1 MLKIHVAQWLGMTS
15 DSLHAKAHD
24 AVDTSQP
31 STRNAQPALVQFDA
45 IGDATADDIP
55 AAEPKTAD
63 GFFQRGL
70 KSAQLG
76 FPDRAA
82 ADFEE
87 AAWME
92 PDNAT
97 IQFNLGTAFL
107 SMGMFEQAL
116 VNFDRTLALQPDMSD
131 ALGNRAVAHTAL
143 GQDDRAAADI
153 ARAIE
158 LGAPPDGIHAVIEY
172 VKARR
177 QTTST

>member
-1 MLKIHVAQWLGMTS
+1 MAS
-15 DSLHAKAHD
+15 DSLNAKHSGAEGR
-24 AVDTSQP
+24 SQP
-31 STRNAQPALVQFDA
+31 SAPAPVQFDA
-45 IGDATADDIP
+45 IENEPTDDAPVKTPDTAD
-55 AAEPKTAD
+55 EY
-63 GFFQRGL
+63 FQRGL

-76 FPDRAA
+76 QPDRAA

-87 AAWME
+87 AAWLA

-97 IQFNLGTAFL
+97 IQFNLGTAYL

-143 GQDDRAAADI
+143 SQDDRAAADI

-177 QTTST
+177 QPLAD

>member
-1 MLKIHVAQWLGMTS
+1 MAS
-15 DSLHAKAHD
+15 DSLNAKHSGAEGR
-24 AVDTSQP
+24 SQP
-31 STRNAQPALVQFDA
+31 SASPASPSPVQFDA
-45 IGDATADDIP
+45 IESESTADAP
-55 AAEPKTAD
+55 AKTPDTAD
-63 GFFQRGL
+63 EYFQRGL

-76 FPDRAA
+76 QPDRAA

-87 AAWME
+87 AAWLD

-97 IQFNLGTAFL
+97 IQFNLGTAYL

-143 GQDDRAAADI
+143 SQDDRAAADI

-177 QTTST
+177 QPLAD

>member
-1 MLKIHVAQWLGMTS
+1 MAS
-15 DSLHAKAHD
+15 DSLNPKHSGAKD
-24 AVDTSQP
+24 RSQP
-31 STRNAQPALVQFDA
+31 SAAPAPVQFDA
-45 IGDATADDIP
+45 IESASADDAPVKTPDTAD
-55 AAEPKTAD
+55 EY
-63 GFFQRGL
+63 FQRGL

-76 FPDRAA
+76 QPDRAA

-87 AAWME
+87 AAWLD
-92 PDNAT
+92 PGNAT
-97 IQFNLGTAFL
+97 IQFNLGTAYL

-143 GQDDRAAADI
+143 SQDDRAAADI

-177 QTTST
+177 QPLAD

>member
-1 MLKIHVAQWLGMTS
+1 MTS
-15 DSLHAKAHD
+15 DSLHANAD
-24 AVDTSQP
+24 GAGNGSQP
-31 STRNAQPALVQFDA
+31 SAQGAAPAPVQFDA
-45 IGDATADDIP
+45 IDDAAAGDTPATEPDSAD
-55 AAEPKTAD
+55 AY
-63 GFFQRGL
+63 FQRGL

-97 IQFNLGTAFL
+97 IQFNLGTAYL
-107 SMGMFEQAL
+107 SIGMFEQAL
-116 VNFDRTLALQPDMSD
+116 VNFDRTLSLQPDMSD

-158 LGAPPDGIHAVIEY
+158 LGAPPDGINAVIDY

-177 QTTST
+177 QPPSP

>member
-1 MLKIHVAQWLGMTS
+1 MAS
-15 DSLHAKAHD
+15 DSLNAKHSGAEGG
-24 AVDTSQP
+24 SQP
-31 STRNAQPALVQFDA
+31 SARSAAPAPVQFGAIEDDA
-45 IGDATADDIP
+45 RVKAPDTAD
-55 AAEPKTAD
+55 EY
-63 GFFQRGL
+63 FQRGL
-70 KSAQLG
+70 RSAQLG
-76 FPDRAA
+76 QPDRAA

-87 AAWME
+87 AAWLE

-97 IQFNLGTAFL
+97 IQFNLGTAYL

-158 LGAPPDGIHAVIEY
+158 LGAPPDGINAVIEY

-177 QTTST
+177 QPLAD

>member
-1 MLKIHVAQWLGMTS
+1 MAS
-15 DSLHAKAHD
+15 DSLNAKHSGAEGR
-24 AVDTSQP
+24 SQP
-31 STRNAQPALVQFDA
+31 SASPASPAPVQFDA
-45 IGDATADDIP
+45 IRDDAPAKTPDTAD
-55 AAEPKTAD
+55 EY
-63 GFFQRGL
+63 FQRGL

-76 FPDRAA
+76 QPDRAA

-87 AAWME
+87 AAWLD

-97 IQFNLGTAFL
+97 IQFNLGTAYL

-131 ALGNRAVAHTAL
+131 ALGNRAVARTAL
-143 GQDDRAAADI
+143 SQDDRAAADI

-177 QTTST
+177 QPLAD

>member
-1 MLKIHVAQWLGMTS
+1 MTS
-15 DSLHAKAHD
+15 DSLHAN
-24 AVDTSQP
+24 VGGGGNGSQP
-31 STRNAQPALVQFDA
+31 GAHGAPPAPVQFDP
-45 IGDATADDIP
+45 IDDAS
-55 AAEPKTAD
+55 AAEPDTAD
-63 GFFQRGL
+63 AYFQRGL

-82 ADFEE
+82 TDFEE

-97 IQFNLGTAFL
+97 IQFNLGTAYL

-158 LGAPPDGIHAVIEY
+158 LGAPPDGIYAVIDY
-172 VKARR
+172 VMARR
-177 QTTST
+177 QPSAD

>member
-1 MLKIHVAQWLGMTS
+1 MAS
-15 DSLHAKAHD
+15 DSLNANTPD
-24 AVDTSQP
+24 PRNTSQTNTHAAAP
-31 STRNAQPALVQFDA
+31 TPVHFDA
-45 IGDATADDIP
+45 IESEPKDDAPAKNPVTADDY
-55 AAEPKTAD
+55 
-63 GFFQRGL
+63 FQRGL

-76 FPDRAA
+76 QPDRAA

-97 IQFNLGTAFL
+97 IQFNLGTAYL

-143 GQDDRAAADI
+143 GQDDRAATDI

-177 QTTST
+177 QPVAD

>member
-1 MLKIHVAQWLGMTS
+1 MTS
-15 DSLHAKAHD
+15 DSLHAN
-24 AVDTSQP
+24 VDGEGNGSQP
-31 STRNAQPALVQFDA
+31 GAHGAAPAPVQFDA
-45 IGDATADDIP
+45 IDDAP
-55 AAEPKTAD
+55 AAEPDSAD
-63 GFFQRGL
+63 GYFQRGL

-87 AAWME
+87 AAWMD

-97 IQFNLGTAFL
+97 IQFNLGTAYL

-116 VNFDRTLALQPDMSD
+116 VNFDRTLALQPDMPD

-158 LGAPPDGIHAVIEY
+158 LGAPPDGINAVIDY

-177 QTTST
+177 QPPSP